1 MDFDTIWR
9 ILYDAII
16 SNKKVSFEIN
26 MTDFDFLKKEKDFA
40 MFVDIAIKVE
50 EIFHIDAKKH

>member
-1 MDFDTIWR
+1 
-9 ILYDAII
+9 
-16 SNKKVSFEIN
+16 